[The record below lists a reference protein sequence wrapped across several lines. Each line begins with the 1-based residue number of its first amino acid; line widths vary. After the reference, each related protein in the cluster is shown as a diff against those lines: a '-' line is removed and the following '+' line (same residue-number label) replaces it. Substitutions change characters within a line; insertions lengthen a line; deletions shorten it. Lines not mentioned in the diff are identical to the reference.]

1 MLESLAASVLNRV
14 LGSYVENFDPAQL
27 NVGIWSGDVKLRNL
41 KLRQDCLDSLNLPID
56 VQFGVL
62 NDLALVVPWSS
73 LKNNPVKI
81 IIEDCFLLCS
91 PRDIFNVTAQ
101 EEFERELRY
110 KLHQLTEWELA
121 NQARASLKTNNG
133 EDSGKNASFMQ
144 SLMNKVID
152 NLQITIKNIHIRY
165 EDKDCLFSKYPCSLG
180 ITLKELSAVST
191 DENWVPK
198 FIEIAQPIAHKLF
211 KMDSLCC
218 YWNTNSIFLQDY
230 LDETRDDFDPHYN
243 NLLSELK
250 RTIAG
255 ETDEIPNHQ
264 YILKPITGEGHLSLN
279 KKGSTDEQPHADL
292 EVVFDEFTIGIDDS
306 EYSDFLYTLSNI
318 TSKSKQKAAL
328 VDRPTVSCDE
338 DPKLWFRYVAET
350 VKEQLRKKNEMW
362 TWDHMKKMC
371 DQRREYIHLWVQKLK
386 LPNLEAALPNFE
398 DEERLTTLTKE
409 LSYEQIILFRTVAK
423 RQYLEDSRNS
433 SRNSAVKS
441 NAENKKSGG
450 SWISSWW
457 GGKGDSS
464 DDLTMTDEQ
473 RKELYDAIE
482 FDEEEDDEFENVII
496 PRERVTLK
504 FKSILNR
511 GSFVMRRSKEDNIL
525 GEIIFEGCE
534 LQFLQR
540 SDSYL
545 GQFSLS
551 EFRIEDG
558 SANSMYKHIV
568 SGRDLHKTAI
578 EDTVVNKDSLLSLM
592 YESNPLDGIS
602 DSKLDIKLN
611 GMTIF
616 YHVHFVSEVI
626 KFFRMPAEHR
636 ETLDAIISAAEA
648 TVEGWTTYSRMGIES
663 ILEDHKTINLTLD
676 LQAPLII
683 LPLHTHAWDT
693 PCAVIDAGHISVTS
707 DVIPKDKIKEII
719 EMSPEDY
726 ESINP
731 NEKNRLMFDR
741 YQLDLQDT
749 QILVGPN
756 IQDTLGSLRD
766 RSSQENLSVLE
777 KMKLTITLDMLIAPK
792 AYRLPRFKFF
802 GHLPE
807 INFAFN
813 DFQYKTAIELLQKC
827 IPSSL
832 DVTEDD
838 ESVNDSLIDSKEFL
852 KQQQKQLA
860 DTLEMLSKLSEA
872 ELSQNFLDVRFDVDL
887 AKVSISKCNNVEQM
901 SCSKLVDIRGE
912 RFQFEFLKRAKDM
925 DVNLQIYSLTMEDFI
940 SNSDEEFKYLIASE
954 FSGSS
959 KNTDLFS
966 LKYNRKQR
974 IVTHSDYLIEL
985 YDQNVV
991 MDMKRL
997 QLVLTPRSLLT
1008 LMNFMMMT
1016 FTDPNAPAAPAD
1028 ALRHNNEENED
1039 APQVIDMTINMDGM
1053 NIILNDDS
1061 LKIATLVLNAADF
1074 RFVMLPEK
1082 LKFDMKMGGL
1092 ELTDETSELLDRES
1106 PFRKIITMD
1115 DDELVELSYETF
1127 DGTTNT
1133 NNYDSILKYTTGSM
1147 SINFVESPINRIINY
1162 LWKFQRMKSLFDA
1175 ARQAAYNQAP
1185 SIDTVNNMK
1194 LDILIKSPILN
1205 FPRLKSDS
1213 TYSDQI
1219 QIFLGEFFAQNS
1231 FSGEGKGN
1239 KVNHIQLGLR
1249 DTKIRSNVNDSSS
1262 DIVSGMS
1269 LLFNIIN
1276 TPITVKGQPTFQVVS
1291 DFNPTSVMV
1300 SDNQLCYLL
1309 DAWKTISNSFT
1320 IDNPDEDELYYMA
1333 FSSTSLTSLEHSESS
1348 REPTPMSDSSAMDI
1362 DGVKVDFVFNSPSI
1376 VLGLFNETIDD
1387 SKVINLQIAEFGL
1400 QDMGCS
1406 FKLNYDGTI
1415 DGEAHISAFTVTD
1428 KRSNSNNKFSEL
1440 IPKTDDSDYQ
1450 FVAKITKS
1458 KHEKFNITNVST
1470 NINSPHVIIA
1480 MDFLFAL
1487 KNFLQGINT
1496 GNGEAITEIASTGEE
1511 SDTTEESDQDEHNIV
1526 DKLEYAVNIVDT
1538 AFILLADPSD
1548 SNSEAVVFNIG
1559 QILLTDQNITTL
1571 ATNNVNVF
1579 LTQMNASDSDK
1590 VRLLDDFSTTL
1601 TIDKRESTIEKL
1613 VTNVQLSVQPLLMRI
1628 SLRDIRL
1635 AMLIFKR
1642 ATSFLQDEPE
1652 QDMLSEN
1659 EDTQDRPGAFSKE
1672 FEKKLSKYVPSLLSN
1687 VSDKDSQHSSQ
1698 DKGNNKKITKHYNI
1712 IENLT
1717 ADFGGL
1723 RLILIGDVHEMPV
1736 LDMNATS
1743 LLITAKDW
1751 SSDFTANMNTET
1763 YVNVFN
1769 YSRSCWEP
1777 FIENTAMGAT
1787 FNKKEGKQMIYQ
1799 LLVDTKNLA
1808 EVTLSTRSLSMLANI
1823 PKSLS
1828 GDLTLKPRGYQK
1840 PYKLVNETG
1849 LDLDVWI
1856 FTENLEE
1863 RKSLTKLKSYSSL
1876 PWEFEEWQ
1884 TVRERLSTDN
1894 INSILCA
1901 AVDDEKYKSI
1911 LKVNATDEGENIHIL
1926 KPAIDGVHSR
1936 IITDCVCGEDN
1947 VKTVTFRSAL
1957 VVENITRTPLIMQV
1971 IPVTDVNKEIVEFV
1985 VNPDQKKSVPV
1996 EYCYDSKLR
2005 FKPNTEDGYDWP
2017 AQDVFWK
2024 YLLDGPDSIVCS
2036 TPDKI
2041 SPDFNFEVTA
2051 IYNENE
2057 PLSKIYPKMTIV
2069 VSPSLILENCL
2080 PYDLNFLL
2088 YEKKDARGGYRF
2100 LKREESVAI
2109 HDVSLKNFILMRLVP
2124 LIENDGL
2131 SKPAI
2136 INTPSNSSLTA
2147 EKTVQVTLDG
2157 GQKLRLSLHYQNFEK
2172 TRSQIIKIYSPY
2184 ILFNKTDRDLFVKG
2198 DLMNIAKSKIVE
2210 DENGRY
2216 SRPSLFSFENPV
2228 EKNNKAQLKF
2238 RESDWCTPISFDAL
2252 GQSFDATAPIQN
2264 KEQEF
2269 DMGIHITE
2277 GTGPY
2282 MMSKIVEVAPRYII
2296 RNELSQDIEI
2306 CETGSID
2313 SIQVTS
2319 NESKPLYKLSNI
2331 INKQFIVKFLGI
2343 DSDWSA
2349 PFYVNEVG
2357 STYLKVLQKG
2367 SSHVLLKI
2375 NILLEKATLFIVVK
2389 DGGNHWPYSIRNFSD
2404 HEFVFYQRDPR
2415 IIEDVYDEDDENY
2428 DAIEYKPLYYRIPPM
2443 SVMPYSW
2450 DYPAARQKKLII
2462 TSRNRKREVD
2472 LGGIGNLKPMRLPG
2486 RDDNEKAGLVD
2497 LNVVAD
2503 GPTQALLITNYNPEV
2518 SLYKIRSKK
2527 NLSSTSLNGSGDAF
2541 VSEEDEENL
2550 QTRIVLS
2557 FAGIGISLINV
2568 QLKEIMYFNLQ
2579 GIELRYNE
2587 SDLYKTFSWKIKWL
2601 QVDNQLFTSSTQNI
2615 IYPTAVAKSQEELDN
2630 HPIISGSVSKVKDDT
2645 HGIPYYKHVTVLM
2658 QELSIQ
2664 LDEDFM
2670 YSFFEFLRFPG
2681 APWNVP
2687 APIPEMDYIKLPEFE
2702 DLMTEDDIFFEVLHV
2717 QPTLLHFSFA
2727 RSDKIEENKEEVSV
2741 EESNGAMYYVHMLSM
2756 TLGNINDAPIK
2767 LNSLLMDNVRVPL
2780 PMLMNSMKMHYGQ
2793 QVFYQ
2798 VHKILGSADCFGN
2811 PVGLFNTISSGVVD
2825 LFYEPYL
2832 GYMMNDSP
2840 KEIGAQIARG
2850 GASFAKKTV
2859 YGISDS
2865 MARFTGSLAKG
2876 LSITQGSEFQAAR
2889 RMQQRM
2895 NKNSR
2900 NVFANSAQSFAATIG
2915 SGFTGIA
2922 LDPYKGAQKEGAA
2935 GLVKGIGRGLIGLP
2949 AKTVIGFLDL
2959 TSNLSQGVSS
2969 SANEMIATQMATR
2982 VRLPRFIGN
2991 DQVIKRYD
2999 ESSSLGQY
3007 WLKTVNGGEFV
3018 DDEYLTHVLLPGNE
3032 LVVIVSMERICELN
3046 IKELSVMWTTVY
3058 QQIQGIVLERGGI
3071 HVKLKSQSE
3080 YFIPITD
3087 ATQRRQ
3093 VYRNIAIAVKKY
3105 NQYCEA
3111 VL

>member
-1 MLESLAASVLNRV
+1 MLESLAASLLNRV

-41 KLRQDCLDSLNLPID
+41 KLRQDCLDSLNLPLD
-56 VQFGVL
+56 VKFGVL

-91 PRDIFNVTAQ
+91 PRDIYSVTAK
-101 EEFERELRY
+101 EELERELRY
-110 KLHQLTEWELA
+110 KLHQLAEWELA
-121 NQARASLKTNNG
+121 NQARMSLNKNNNG
-133 EDSGKNASFMQ
+133 GGDDSKNASFMQ
-144 SLMNKVID
+144 SLMTKVID

-180 ITLKELSAVST
+180 ITLRELSAVST
-191 DENWVPK
+191 DENWTPK
-198 FIEIAQPIAHKLF
+198 FIEIAQPITHKLF

-218 YWNTNSIFLQDY
+218 YWNTNSVFLQDY
-230 LDETRDDFDPHYN
+230 LDETSDHFDPHYTE
-243 NLLSELK
+243 LLSELK
-250 RTIAG
+250 RNIAG
-255 ETDEIPNHQ
+255 VNSEENPNHQ
-264 YILKPITGEGHLSLN
+264 YLLKPITGEGHLSLN

-292 EVVFDEFTIGIDDS
+292 EVVFDEFTVGIDDS

-318 TSKSKQKAAL
+318 TSKSKKKAAQI
-328 VDRPTVSCDE
+328 DRPTVTVDQ
-338 DPKLWFRYVAET
+338 DPLRWFKYVTA
-350 VKEQLRKKNEMW
+350 VVQEQLAKKSEMW
-362 TWDHMKKMC
+362 TWDHIKRVC
-371 DQRREYIHLWVQKLK
+371 DQRREYIDLWVQKLK
-386 LPNLEAALPNFE
+386 QPNLQTSLANIE
-398 DEERLTTLTKE
+398 DEERLDTLTRE
-409 LSYEQIILFRTVAK
+409 LTYEQIILFRTVAR
-423 RQYLEDSRNS
+423 RQYLQNSRSNSRNGQ
-433 SRNSAVKS
+433 NT
-441 NAENKKSGG
+441 ETKKGG

-457 GGKGDSS
+457 GGKSAPA
-464 DDLTMTDEQ
+464 DDLTLTDEQ

-482 FDEEEDDEFENVII
+482 FDENKDDDFENVII
-496 PRERVTLK
+496 PRDRVTMK

-525 GEIIFEGCE
+525 GEVVFEGCE

-558 SANSMYKHIV
+558 SPDSMYKHII

-578 EDTVVNKDSLLSLM
+578 EDDVENKDSLLSLL

-616 YHVHFVSEVI
+616 YHVHFISEVI
-626 KFFRMPAEHR
+626 KFFSMPAEHK
-636 ETLDAIISAAEA
+636 ETLDAIITAAEA

-663 ILEDHKTINLTLD
+663 ILEDHKTVNLSLD

-726 ESINP
+726 DSINP

-766 RSSQENLSVLE
+766 RSSQENFSVLE
-777 KMKLTITLDMLIAPK
+777 KLKLTITLDMLIVPK

-802 GHLPE
+802 GHLPV

-813 DFQYKTAIELLQKC
+813 DSQYKTAIEILQKC

-832 DVTEDD
+832 DVSDDD
-838 ESVNDSLIDSKEFL
+838 ESLTEQLVDNREFFN
-852 KQQQKQLA
+852 QQQKQLA
-860 DTLEMLSKLSEA
+860 ETLETLSKLSQA
-872 ELSQNFLDVRFDVDL
+872 ELEQNFLDVRFDIDT
-887 AKVSISKCNNVEQM
+887 AKISISKCNNTEDM
-901 SCSKLVDIRGE
+901 SCTKLVDIKGE
-912 RFQFEFLKRAKDM
+912 KFQFEFLKRAKDM
-925 DVNLQIYSLTMEDFI
+925 DVNIQIHSLTMEDFI
-940 SNSDEEFKYLIASE
+940 SSPNEEFKYLVASE
-954 FSGSS
+954 LSDSS
-959 KNTDLFS
+959 KNSDLFS

-974 IVTHSDYLIEL
+974 IVSYSDSLIEL
-985 YDQNVV
+985 YDQKVI

-1028 ALRHNNEENED
+1028 ALRHNNEDNED

-1061 LKIATLVLNAADF
+1061 LKIATLVLSAADL

-1082 LKFDMKMGGL
+1082 WKFDMRMGGL

-1106 PFRKIITMD
+1106 PFRKIISMD
-1115 DDELVELSYETF
+1115 DNELLELSYETF
-1127 DGTTNT
+1127 DSTTNT
-1133 NNYDSILKYTTGSM
+1133 NNFDSILKYTTGSM
-1147 SINFVESPINRIINY
+1147 VINFVESPINRIINY
-1162 LWKFQRMKSLFDA
+1162 LWKFQRMKALFDS

-1185 SIDTVNNMK
+1185 SIETVNNMK
-1194 LDILIKSPILN
+1194 LDILIKSPLLN
-1205 FPRLKSDS
+1205 FPKFIVGDTSHV
-1213 TYSDQI
+1213 DQI

-1231 FSGEGKGN
+1231 FSGDEKGS
-1239 KVNHIQLGLR
+1239 KVNHIKLGLR
-1249 DTKIRSNVNDSSS
+1249 ETKIISQINSLTS

-1269 LLFNIIN
+1269 LLFNVIN
-1276 TPITVKGQPTFQVVS
+1276 TPATIAEKPTFQVIS
-1291 DFNPTSVMV
+1291 DFNPTSVMI
-1300 SDNQLCYLL
+1300 SDRQLRYILET
-1309 DAWKTISNSFT
+1309 WSIVSNSFT
-1320 IDNPDEDELYYMA
+1320 IDVPDEDELYYMA
-1333 FSSTSLTSLEHSESS
+1333 FSSTSITAPESPISSKEQTPLSETCGTDPNAI
-1348 REPTPMSDSSAMDI
+1348 R
-1362 DGVKVDFVFNSPSI
+1362 VDFVFNSPSI
-1376 VLGLFNETIDD
+1376 SLGLFGESDQQKANTTF
-1387 SKVINLQIAEFGL
+1387 QIAEFGL

-1406 FKLNYDGTI
+1406 FKLRYDGTME
-1415 DGEAHISAFTVTD
+1415 GEAHISAFTVTD
-1428 KRSNSNNKFSEL
+1428 KRSDTDNQFSEL
-1440 IPKTDDSDYQ
+1440 IPKTDDTDYQ
-1450 FVAKITKS
+1450 FVAKIKKS
-1458 KHEKFNITNVST
+1458 KLERCTITNVST

-1487 KNFLQGINT
+1487 KKFLQGINSS
-1496 GNGEAITEIASTGEE
+1496 NNEVITEIIDNNVEPETLEEE
-1511 SDTTEESDQDEHNIV
+1511 SSKKDLDNSE
-1526 DKLEYAVNIVDT
+1526 KFEYSVNIVDT

-1548 SNSEAVVFNIG
+1548 PETEAVVFNIG
-1559 QILLTDQNITTL
+1559 QILLTDQNIITL

-1579 LTQMNASDSDK
+1579 LTHMSANNNDK

-1601 TIDKRESTIEKL
+1601 TIDKRESTIERL

-1635 AMLIFKR
+1635 AMLIFKK
-1642 ATSFLQDEPE
+1642 ATAFLQDQSNGDDISN
-1652 QDMLSEN
+1652 QDKD
-1659 EDTQDRPGAFSKE
+1659 EDRAGAFSKE

-1687 VSDKDSQHSSQ
+1687 VTDDDSH
-1698 DKGNNKKITKHYNI
+1698 KNNEVCSRLVQPSNN
-1712 IENLT
+1712 IENMT

-1743 LLITAKDW
+1743 LLITANNW
-1751 SSDFTANMNTET
+1751 SNDFIANLKTET
-1763 YVNVFN
+1763 FVNIFN

-1777 FIENTAMGAT
+1777 FIENTAMGAS
-1787 FNKKEGKQMIYQ
+1787 FMKKQGKQMTYQ
-1799 LLVDTKNLA
+1799 LNMDSNNLT

-1823 PKSLS
+1823 PKSLT

-1849 LDLDVWI
+1849 LDLNIWI
-1856 FTENLEE
+1856 ATENIDE
-1863 RKSLTKLKSYSSL
+1863 RKSLTKLESYTSL

-1894 INSILCA
+1894 INSILCV
-1901 AVDDEKYKSI
+1901 AVADDKYKSI
-1911 LKVNATDEGENIHIL
+1911 LKVNATDEGENMHIL
-1926 KPAIDGVHSR
+1926 KPAVNGVHSR
-1936 IITDCVCGEDN
+1936 IVTECVCGEDN

-1971 IPVTDVNKEIVEFV
+1971 IPVTNTEKEIVEFV
-1985 VNPDQKKSVPV
+1985 FEPNQKKSVPV

-2005 FKPNTEDGYDWP
+2005 FKPNTEEGYDWP
-2017 AQDVFWK
+2017 VQDIFWK
-2024 YLLDGPDSIVCS
+2024 YLLDGPDSIVCL
-2036 TPDKI
+2036 
-2041 SPDFNFEVTA
+2041 SPDDSVPEFNFEVTGLF
-2051 IYNENE
+2051 NEDE

-2069 VSPSLILENCL
+2069 ISPSLIVENCL
-2080 PYDLNFLL
+2080 PYDMNFLL
-2088 YEKKDARGGYRF
+2088 YEKKDARGGYRY
-2100 LKREESVAI
+2100 LKKEQSVAI
-2109 HDVSLKNFILMRLVP
+2109 HDVSLRNFILLRLIP
-2124 LIENDGL
+2124 LIDNDGL

-2136 INTPSNSSLTA
+2136 INTPSNSSLTS
-2147 EKTVQVTLDG
+2147 EKTVQVALEG
-2157 GQKLRLSLHYQNFEK
+2157 GQKMRLSLHYQNLGK
-2172 TRSQIIKIYSPY
+2172 TRSQIIKIYAPY
-2184 ILFNKTDRDLFVKG
+2184 IIFNKTDRDLFFKG
-2198 DLMNIAKSKIVE
+2198 DLLNIAKSKILE

-2216 SRPSLFSFENPV
+2216 SRPTLFSFENPA
-2228 EKNNKAQLKF
+2228 EKNNKAQIKF

-2252 GQSFDATAPIQN
+2252 GQSFDAIAPIQN

-2269 DMGIHITE
+2269 DMGIHVTE

-2282 MMSKIVEVAPRYII
+2282 MMSKIVEIAPRYII
-2296 RNELSQDIEI
+2296 RNEFGQDIEI
-2306 CETGSID
+2306 CETGSIN
-2313 SIQVTS
+2313 STKIAT

-2331 INKQFIVKFLGI
+2331 VNKQLIIKFLGI
-2343 DSDWSA
+2343 DSEWSS

-2375 NILLEKATLFIVVK
+2375 NILLEKATLFIVIK

-2404 HEFVFYQRDPR
+2404 YEFVFYQRDPR
-2415 IIEDVYDEDDENY
+2415 IIDEIYDEDDENY
-2428 DAIEYKPLYYRIPPM
+2428 DAMEYKPLYYRIPPM

-2450 DYPAARQKKLII
+2450 DYPSAKQKKIII
-2462 TSRNRKREVD
+2462 TSRNRKREID
-2472 LGGIGNLKPMRLPG
+2472 MAGIGNLKPMRLPG
-2486 RDDNEKAGLVD
+2486 REENEKAGLVD

-2527 NLSSTSLNGSGDAF
+2527 NLSSASLNGSGDAF
-2541 VSEEDEENL
+2541 VSEEDEENM
-2550 QTRIVLS
+2550 QTRVVLS
-2557 FAGIGISLINV
+2557 FAGIGISLINA
-2568 QLKEIMYFNLQ
+2568 QMKEIMYFNLQ

-2587 SDLYKTFSWKIKWL
+2587 SDLYKTFSWKIKWF
-2601 QVDNQLFTSSTQNI
+2601 QVDNQLFTASTQNI
-2615 IYPTAVAKSQEELDN
+2615 IYPTAVVKSQEELDN

-2687 APIPEMDYIKLPEFE
+2687 AEIPNMEYVKLPEFE

-2727 RSDKIEENKEEVSV
+2727 RSDKIEENNEEVSV
-2741 EESNGAMYYVHMLSM
+2741 EKNNGAMYYVHMLSM

-2780 PMLMNSMKMHYGQ
+2780 PMLVNSMKMHYGQ
-2793 QVFYQ
+2793 QIFYQ

-2840 KEIGAQIARG
+2840 KEIGVQIARG

-2876 LSITQGSEFQAAR
+2876 LSITQGSEFQATR
-2889 RMQQRM
+2889 RMQQRL
-2895 NKNSR
+2895 NKNGR

-2935 GLVKGIGRGLIGLP
+2935 GLVKGLGRGLLGLP
-2949 AKTVIGFLDL
+2949 TKTVIGFLDL
-2959 TSNLSQGVSS
+2959 TNNLSQRVSS
-2969 SANEMIATQMATR
+2969 STSEMLALQMATR

-2991 DQVIKRYD
+2991 DQIITHYD
-2999 ESSSLGQY
+2999 EDSSLGQY

-3018 DDEYLTHVLLPGNE
+3018 DDEYLVHVLLPGNE
-3032 LVVIVSMERICELN
+3032 LVVIVSMQRICEIN
-3046 IKELSVMWTTVY
+3046 IKELSIMWTTEY
-3058 QQIQGIVLERGGI
+3058 PQIQGIVLERGGI
-3071 HVKLKSQSE
+3071 HIKLKSQSE

-3087 ATQRRQ
+3087 SAQRRK